1 MKNDRP
7 LAREGLL
14 ARITINPAKLHG
26 QPCIRGMRL
35 PVYLVVGF
43 VASGM
48 TTDEILS
55 EYPDLE
61 PEDIR
66 AALEYAA
73 ALTREEVLPLEV
85 VN

>member
-1 MKNDRP
+1 MFD
-7 LAREGLL
+7 
-14 ARITINPAKLHG
+14 RITINPKVLHG
-26 QPCIRGMRL
+26 QPCIRGLRM

-43 VASGM
+43 VAAGM
-48 TTDEILS
+48 TTSEIIE

-73 ALTREEVLPLEV
+73 YLTNEESFPIEMAA
-85 VN
+85 

>member
-1 MKNDRP
+1 M
-7 LAREGLL
+7 
-14 ARITINPAKLHG
+14 
-26 QPCIRGMRL
+26 

-43 VASGM
+43 VAAGM
-48 TTDEILS
+48 TTPEIIE

-73 ALTREEVLPLEV
+73 YLTNEESFPIEMAA
-85 VN
+85 